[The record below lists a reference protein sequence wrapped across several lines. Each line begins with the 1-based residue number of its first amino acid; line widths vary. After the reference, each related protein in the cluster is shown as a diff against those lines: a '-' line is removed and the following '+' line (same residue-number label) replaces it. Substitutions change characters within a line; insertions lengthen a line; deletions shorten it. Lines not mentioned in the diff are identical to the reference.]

1 MDLLP
6 TESRVV
12 LALKAFQT
20 DENLNIRTVAK
31 TYNISRRTL
40 TRRHDG
46 QLVRR
51 DIIPNSKKLTKSE
64 EEAIV

>member
-12 LALKAFQT
+12 LALKELQN
-20 DENLNIRTVAK
+20 DKNLSIRTVAK

-40 TRRHDG
+40 TRKHDG
-46 QLVRR
+46 QLV
-51 DIIPNSKKLTKSE
+51 
-64 EEAIV
+64 